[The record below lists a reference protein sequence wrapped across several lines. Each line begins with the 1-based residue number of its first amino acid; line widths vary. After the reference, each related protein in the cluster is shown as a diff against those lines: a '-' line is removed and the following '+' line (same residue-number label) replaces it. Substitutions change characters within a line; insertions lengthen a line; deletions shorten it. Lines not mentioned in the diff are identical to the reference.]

1 MARAYAAYC
10 AAVSLRGRITLLAG
24 LIIATFIVL
33 GVVLTVESRRTIAGN
48 ELLGAL
54 LEPVAQRAD
63 LVTFAQVNAASA
75 LEAHQ
80 VSGDTRAKE
89 VFERNY
95 NEAETRLTE
104 LTTLTESDPALNSLV
119 RRARATQQA
128 WRDAAL
134 SSSQGSVA
142 SDALTSMLSDS
153 ITLEQ
158 TLDQRRTA
166 LSERESRLLRI
177 LTTSLVV
184 SGVIVIVFIVLTLW
198 GMNALVLRPLR
209 RLRSEVQAATDRV
222 THPIT
227 VSGPPEFR
235 DVMHDAESMRRA
247 LVQNI
252 DEARHAREGLAQQ
265 APLAAALAQFT
276 PPDREVRIGSVAAY
290 GVTHSAEGVVTG
302 DWWDVFPVGSDGV
315 GFMLGDVSGHGDRA
329 ALLATRMRAILR
341 TALSLGRDPAQACAQ
356 AHLAIDVPN
365 QFATAVV
372 GVITPESVTFANAG
386 HPDVI
391 VMTSH
396 GMRAEGSTG
405 PLICSLNAQWTSRTM
420 PLRPSDTLL
429 MFTDGLIERVDR
441 HGDDLSSADLLAILT
456 RAPRAQT
463 AREQAE
469 WLLAQIRSDAPS
481 WGRDDVTILCVQQL
495 PSPYGVAR

>member
-10 AAVSLRGRITLLAG
+10 AAVSLRGRITFLAG
-24 LIIATFIVL
+24 VIIATFIVL
-33 GVVLTVESRRTIAGN
+33 SVAITLESRRTIAGN

-75 LEAHQ
+75 LDTQQA
-80 VSGDTRAKE
+80 SGDTRATE
-89 VFERNY
+89 AFERNY
-95 NEAETRLTE
+95 TEAETRLTE

-134 SSSQGSVA
+134 SSSQASVA
-142 SDALTSMLSDS
+142 SDALTSMLRAS

-158 TLDQRRTA
+158 ALDQRRTA
-166 LSERESRLLRI
+166 LSERESRLLQI
-177 LTTSLVV
+177 LTASLVV
-184 SGVIVIVFIVLTLW
+184 SGVVVIACIVLTLW
-198 GMNALVLRPLR
+198 GMSALVLRPLR
-209 RLRSEVQAATDRV
+209 RLRSDVQAATDRV

-235 DVMHDAESMRRA
+235 DVMRDAESMRRA
-247 LVQNI
+247 LVRNI

-276 PPDREVRIGSVAAY
+276 PPDREVRIGSVIAY
-290 GVTHSAEGVVTG
+290 GVTQSAEGVVTG
-302 DWWDVFPVGSDGV
+302 DWWDVFPVGTEGV
-315 GFMLGDVSGHGDRA
+315 GFMVGDVSGHGDRA

-356 AHLAIDVPN
+356 AHLAIDIPN

-372 GVITPESVTFANAG
+372 GVITSESVTFANAG
-386 HPDVI
+386 HPEVI

-396 GMRAEGSTG
+396 GVHAEGSTG
-405 PLICSLNAQWTSRTM
+405 PLICSLNTHWASRTM
-420 PLRPSDTLL
+420 PFGPGDTLL
-429 MFTDGLIERVDR
+429 MFTDGLIECVDR
-441 HGDDLSSADLLAILT
+441 HGKDLTSSDLLTILT

-463 AREQAE
+463 VREQAE

-495 PSPYGVAR
+495 PPP